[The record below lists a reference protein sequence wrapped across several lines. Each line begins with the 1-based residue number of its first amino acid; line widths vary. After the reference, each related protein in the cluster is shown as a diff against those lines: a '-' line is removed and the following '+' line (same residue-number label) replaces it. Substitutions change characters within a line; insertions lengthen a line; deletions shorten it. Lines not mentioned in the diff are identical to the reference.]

1 MKFEKILDFYNQTTN
16 EEKCHLLN
24 MMASQ
29 ITIPIQKKDGTHS
42 MELDQENP
50 VCMNGTFFQLN
61 TEEFSKHCNSK
72 NQTKK
77 GLNNC

>member
-29 ITIPIQKKDGTHS
+29 ITIPD
-42 MELDQENP
+42 P
-50 VCMNGTFFQLN
+50 
-61 TEEFSKHCNSK
+61 
-72 NQTKK
+72 
-77 GLNNC
+77 